1 MRQPGNLAPG
11 IYAALYYT
19 HYALHSNFDAAG
31 KETLFIVTE
40 WRESYGMADCVVNL
54 ERCLG
59 ELNFTALNGFWRKLW
74 LYWIPQPAERN
85 KKVGPEMAQL

>member
-59 ELNFTALNGFWRKLW
+59 ELNFTALNGF
-74 LYWIPQPAERN
+74 
-85 KKVGPEMAQL
+85 

>member
-1 MRQPGNLAPG
+1 
-11 IYAALYYT
+11 
-19 HYALHSNFDAAG
+19 
-31 KETLFIVTE
+31 
-40 WRESYGMADCVVNL
+40 MADCVVNL